1 MGKFFNTYNKLAAA
15 DGLENFFI
23 GTGGIFVK
31 TLKLPKPKI
40 LKGQPGY
47 VPVQTLDTI
56 SGFQKHALQ
65 TLKEKADQKYAIAK
79 TYENDG
85 HPRKAKEYKDKAA
98 KAYKKAFEKKA
109 LGAQVLGT
117 YKIDHITTYKILLD
131 RDVKVGDEID
141 INGKKMKIS
150 KLGKFRAGLIDYAK
164 AGEEVQIQGI
174 FEKKAFEKKALSTE
188 LLLRAA
194 KRAKELGK
202 GPQAARLTNVVILRN
217 NKEILDKFQEAARI
231 LEIGRLSK

>member
-23 GTGGIFVK
+23 GTGGVFVK
-31 TLKLPKPKI
+31 TLKIPKPKI

-47 VPVQTLDTI
+47 VPVQTLDMI
-56 SGFQKHALQ
+56 SGFQKHAMSLS
-65 TLKEKADQKYAIAK
+65 TLAGFLIGGGLVAVVGAVGYPK
-79 TYENDG
+79 
-85 HPRKAKEYKDKAA
+85 KAKEYKDKAA

-109 LGAQVLGT
+109 FEKKALGPEVLDA
-117 YKIDHITTYKILLD
+117 YKIDNVITYKVLLD
-131 RDVKVGDEID
+131 KDVRVGDTIS
-141 INGKKMKIS
+141 IRGKIMKIS

-164 AGEEVQIQGI
+164 AGEEVQIQGV

-202 GPQAARLTNVVILRN
+202 GPQVRY
-217 NKEILDKFQEAARI
+217 D
-231 LEIGRLSK
+231 